1 MGWSAESCR
10 LSPTSGLCTCWFHR
24 VEGKTLSLQVCSS
37 PKSQI
42 PVNVNFSGNR
52 LFANE
57 MQLQN
62 PLLLK
67 EGLGASPTLGSAAAF
82 SGGKLS
88 QKTWADPRHCGAGL
102 VTVVRPL
109 PAPASQE

>member
-57 MQLQN
+57 MQLRGG
-62 PLLLK
+62 P
-67 EGLGASPTLGSAAAF
+67 EGGPSS
-82 SGGKLS
+82 K
-88 QKTWADPRHCGAGL
+88 D
-102 VTVVRPL
+102 
-109 PAPASQE
+109 